1 MRSSQFFFTTLKE
14 APADADVASQ
24 KLMLRAGFIKR
35 VASGV
40 YTWMPLG
47 LKVLRKV
54 EAIVREEMNR
64 AGAVELLMPA
74 VQPAE
79 LWQESG
85 RWEKYGPELLR
96 FKDRHQRDFVI
107 GPTHEEVI
115 TDVVRRDVK
124 SYRQLPL
131 HLYQIQTKFRDEI
144 RPRFGVMRGREFL
157 MKDGY
162 SFHADFADLK
172 REYQVMYATYS
183 RIFTRLGLAFRA
195 VAADTGAI
203 GGTGSHEFH
212 VIAETGEDDIAYC
225 PDSDYAANVE
235 LAEALAPATPRPAPA
250 ANLEK
255 VATPDKTACADVAEF
270 LGIPLQ
276 RLVKAIAVVSEP
288 ESDPTKSDP
297 KSGQKTFA
305 LLLLRGDHE
314 LNEIK
319 TGKLPGL
326 DPFRFA
332 TPAEVEEFLGCV
344 PGYIGPIGV
353 DTDKVRVIADRS
365 VAAMGDFVC
374 GANVAG
380 FHLTGVNFGRDC
392 PEPEVADLRK
402 VVAGDSSPDGKG
414 VLALCRGVEV
424 GHIFQLRTRYA
435 QALECCYLDEQGK
448 RQVMEM
454 GCYGIGVSRIVGA
467 AIEQGNDDKGIVFP
481 AAIAPF
487 QVAIVPMGY
496 FRSESVKA
504 AANHLHDDLVAAGI
518 DVLLDDRDER
528 PGAMF
533 ADMELIGIPH
543 RVVVG
548 ERGLKQ
554 GQLEYKGRQDA
565 EATMVEAGEIVT
577 FLKERLCFQG
587 A

>member
-1 MRSSQFFFTTLKE
+1 MRSSQFFFATLKE
-14 APADADVASQ
+14 APADAEVISQ
-24 KLMLRAGFIKR
+24 RLMLRAGLIKR
-35 VASGV
+35 VAAGV

-54 EAIVREEMNR
+54 ENIVREEMNR
-64 AGAVELLMPA
+64 AGALELLMPA

-96 FKDRHQRDFVI
+96 FKDRNQRDFVI

-131 HLYQIQTKFRDEI
+131 CLYQIQNKFRDEI

-162 SFHADFADLK
+162 SFHAGFEDLQ
-172 REYQVMYATYS
+172 REYRRMYETYT
-183 RIFTRLGLAFRA
+183 RIFTRLGLKFRA
-195 VAADTGAI
+195 VAADTGSI

-235 LAEALAPATPRPAPA
+235 LAEALMPATPRPAA
-250 ANLEK
+250 TRLLEK
-255 VATPDKTACADVAEF
+255 VATPGKTACAEVAEF
-270 LGIPLQ
+270 LEIPLRQ
-276 RLVKAIAVVSEP
+276 LVKAIAVVSENAA
-288 ESDPTKSDP
+288 
-297 KSGQKTFA
+297 GQKNFA

-319 TGKLPGL
+319 ASKIAGL
-326 DPFRFA
+326 AALRFA
-332 TPAEVEEFLGCV
+332 SESEVVEFLGCA
-344 PGYIGPIGV
+344 PGYIGPVGV
-353 DTDKVRVIADRS
+353 NTDKARVIADRS
-365 VAAMGDFVC
+365 VAVMGDFVC

-380 FHLTGVNFGRDC
+380 FHLTGVNWGRDC
-392 PEPEVADLRK
+392 PEPETADLRN
-402 VVAGDSSPDGKG
+402 VTAGDPSPDGKG
-414 VLALCRGVEV
+414 VLALCRGIEV
-424 GHIFQLRTRYA
+424 GHIFQLRAAYA
-435 QALECCYLDEQGK
+435 QALNCAYLDEQGK
-448 RQVMEM
+448 RQIMEM

-467 AIEQGNDDKGIVFP
+467 AIEQGNDDKGIILP

-487 QVAIVPMGY
+487 QVVIVPMGY

-504 AANHLHDDLVAAGI
+504 AADKLYADLVAVGI

-565 EATMVEAGEIVT
+565 EATMLETEGVVA
-577 FLKERLCFQG
+577 FLKEKLCV